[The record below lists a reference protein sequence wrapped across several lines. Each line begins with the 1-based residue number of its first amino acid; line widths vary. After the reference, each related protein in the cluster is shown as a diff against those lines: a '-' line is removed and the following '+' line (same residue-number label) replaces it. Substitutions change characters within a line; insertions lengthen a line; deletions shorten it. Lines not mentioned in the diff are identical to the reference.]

1 MKFNNKVKFESDI
14 MAYLLICGV
23 LSDDDINAICKHHNI
38 KISEKDKKDI
48 IKELGIYYDGKNYSR
63 YDFPELSKGFF
74 KNKSHNL
81 ISPWSNNN
89 TPFF

>member
-23 LSDDDINAICKHHNI
+23 LSDDDINAICKRHNI

-48 IKELGIYYDGKNYSR
+48 IKELGI
-63 YDFPELSKGFF
+63 
-74 KNKSHNL
+74 
-81 ISPWSNNN
+81 
-89 TPFF
+89 